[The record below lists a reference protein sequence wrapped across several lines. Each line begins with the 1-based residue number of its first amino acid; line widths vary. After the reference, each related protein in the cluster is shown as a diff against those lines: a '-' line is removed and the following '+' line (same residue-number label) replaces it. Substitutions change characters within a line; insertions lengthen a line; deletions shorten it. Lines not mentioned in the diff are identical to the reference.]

1 VSLTTPDI
9 SERVERR
16 LVLELLNDTIER
28 AARECPYYAETF
40 RGLDL
45 RVETL
50 DDLGRLPLLHRDD
63 LVTRRADLF
72 ANGERPVSVGMTGGT
87 TLGKGRASGPLLFFK
102 SAVEVEAKQQLL
114 AGLGARMRPRP
125 LVLHLVNLAHG
136 LDPHGGVEG
145 CFQVPLERQYQF
157 DAALCLLREVFAIDG
172 FTPRVSI
179 VAGALRLLKALTMLF
194 IEQGVDGS
202 VFAVTGIA
210 SSSNHLTSRWR
221 TLLEQYWRAPVDDFY
236 GMSEVPGLHAQ
247 RCASCGHFHCAGTV
261 VTEVLALDRDDPIA
275 AGVGR
280 LIATSLYPLA
290 AMMPI
295 IRYDTGDLVELFPAC
310 AASDAHAI
318 EFLGRQSDAIV
329 LPHSDGTHAVVAPI
343 VVNDVVDEFP
353 DVAVTQLAFAQHL
366 GVRTPIGFL
375 KWRLAWQPE
384 ANTRTLV
391 LTIEPRWPPAQFP
404 AAARD
409 LRERIR
415 ASLLARSAALAAR
428 VAAKDMDVAVALEEP
443 GAMPLPAAV

>member
-1 VSLTTPDI
+1 
-9 SERVERR
+9 
-16 LVLELLNDTIER
+16 
-28 AARECPYYAETF
+28 
-40 RGLDL
+40 
-45 RVETL
+45 
-50 DDLGRLPLLHRDD
+50 
-63 LVTRRADLF
+63 
-72 ANGERPVSVGMTGGT
+72 M
-87 TLGKGRASGPLLFFK
+87 
-102 SAVEVEAKQQLL
+102 L

-179 VAGALRLLKALTMLF
+179 VAGALRLLKALTMLC

-221 TLLEQYWRAPVDDFY
+221 TPRAGLARAGRRLLRHVRGA
-236 GMSEVPGLHAQ
+236 GLHAQ

-295 IRYDTGDLVELFPAC
+295 IRYDKGDLVKLFPAC

-318 EFLGRQSDAIV
+318 EFLGRLRPIV

-391 LTIEPRWPPAQFP
+391 LTIEPRWPPAELYNHLLSP
-404 AAARD
+404 A
-409 LRERIR
+409 LRPR
-415 ASLLARSAALAAR
+415 AITTAPRSR
-428 VAAKDMDVAVALEEP
+428 SRT
-443 GAMPLPAAV
+443 